1 MCKAYNIARNTVK
14 KFLVEKDEFKRDEL
28 RKAILDK
35 GGVMRIRS
43 GYTVKDYLSDL
54 ERRGVVSYIP
64 KERMYKV
71 NRKIKVLL

>member
-14 KFLVEKDEFKRDEL
+14 EFLVNKNEFKRDEL
-28 RKAILDK
+28 RETILRN

-54 ERRGVVSYIP
+54 ERRGIVSYIP
-64 KERMYKV
+64 KKRMYKV
-71 NRKIKVLL
+71 NRKLKVLL